1 MFFVSHV
8 LFYIFHLGKQ
18 AASCSRYTHYYFRKP
33 EILSNLG
40 SDNSPSLFFGAY
52 RLISL
57 LNSPGSATTVL
68 RYVFYPYYNTMA
80 FLSLRLIAPYVHCL
94 IFV

>member
-1 MFFVSHV
+1 MFFVSHL

-40 SDNSPSLFFGAY
+40 SDNSPLLF
-52 RLISL
+52 LEPIDL
-57 LNSPGSATTVL
+57 LA
-68 RYVFYPYYNTMA
+68 
-80 FLSLRLIAPYVHCL
+80 CL
-94 IFV
+94 IHLILQPLFCATFFIRNIILWPF